1 LIEIAEKLKE
11 NFQGGYDGANFLANV
26 EVYDQSKDAWE
37 DGVPLTSGRSG
48 LASAVIYQ
56 PSCPGSYTQ
65 DCFSNPTDREF
76 DDSRQPPD
84 GHDDNVDLNSQGPS
98 SSYHLNCSSNFF
110 NGCSENS
117 QFDDVEFNHCKE
129 MEKKISGELFR
140 TLRGVK
146 LKLNEDR
153 EISNLPLQTLQ
164 QQLNEM
170 QIVKLAKFHMNC
182 RKHSS
187 CPLQSLKRRFRHFI
201 FKNKDKHLRKS

>member
-1 LIEIAEKLKE
+1 L
-11 NFQGGYDGANFLANV
+11 QGGYDGTNFLANV
-26 EVYDQSKDAWE
+26 EVYDPLNDVWE

-56 PSCPGSYTQ
+56 PSCPGNYTQ
-65 DCFSNPTDREF
+65 DCFNNPSSDREF
-76 DDSRQPPD
+76 DNGKPPD
-84 GHDDNVDLNSQGPS
+84 GHDDDADLNSQGPS

-110 NGCSENS
+110 NGSVDKS
-117 QFDDVEFNHCKE
+117 QFDNVEFNQCKE
-129 MEKKISGELFR
+129 IEKRISSELFK

-146 LKLNEDR
+146 QKILEDR
-153 EISNLPLQTLQ
+153 ETSELPLQTLQ
-164 QQLNEM
+164 QQLDEM